1 MKKRRKLMLGV
12 LAAPW
17 LACLLACGGE
27 TRPNVLLISIDTLRA
42 DHLGVYGYSRD
53 TSPALDRLAEESI
66 VFANAFSPAPRTLP
80 SHVMMLTGNHPYR
93 MGISHGGDQSTI
105 PSDARIVSEILQES
119 GYQTV
124 AFVDSSSSGWL
135 GSRRGF
141 ARGFDAYH
149 HAPHRDDL
157 FYDFD
162 TAASVDAATE
172 WLDGQRDGRP
182 FFMFLHTKSVH
193 AIRADTP
200 RPDDRIFP
208 YDKPAPYRFR
218 FVADEDARFTWS
230 AADLGA
236 GTLYLNALN
245 KAYFH
250 GTKDPGDFPK
260 QRIETLKALYD
271 NGIAY
276 TDHHLGRFFDALRS
290 RGLMD
295 DTILIVTSDHGEA
308 FLEHGFFKHG
318 ITVYREML
326 HVPLILRIPGTPG
339 RRSVA
344 EAVSIGDVPP
354 TILQQ
359 LGIPVPPEME
369 GRPLIGDAADANADR
384 PLFAFIKHRL
394 TPATGAAIRQGDWR
408 LIYDRTRA
416 DGGAEARLYHVS
428 EDPEELHPVP
438 GEGERAARMLT
449 ELLDWRDRGEVKT
462 GPGIEIDEKT
472 LEHLRAVG
480 YIE

>member
-1 MKKRRKLMLGV
+1 
-12 LAAPW
+12 
-17 LACLLACGGE
+17 
-27 TRPNVLLISIDTLRA
+27 
-42 DHLGVYGYSRD
+42 
-53 TSPALDRLAEESI
+53 
-66 VFANAFSPAPRTLP
+66 
-80 SHVMMLTGNHPYR
+80 
-93 MGISHGGDQSTI
+93 
-105 PSDARIVSEILQES
+105 
-119 GYQTV
+119 
-124 AFVDSSSSGWL
+124 
-135 GSRRGF
+135 
-141 ARGFDAYH
+141 
-149 HAPHRDDL
+149 
-157 FYDFD
+157 
-162 TAASVDAATE
+162 
-172 WLDGQRDGRP
+172 
-182 FFMFLHTKSVH
+182 
-193 AIRADTP
+193 
-200 RPDDRIFP
+200 
-208 YDKPAPYRFR
+208 
-218 FVADEDARFTWS
+218 
-230 AADLGA
+230 
-236 GTLYLNALN
+236 
-245 KAYFH
+245 
-250 GTKDPGDFPK
+250 
-260 QRIETLKALYD
+260 
-271 NGIAY
+271 
-276 TDHHLGRFFDALRS
+276 
-290 RGLMD
+290 MD

-416 DGGAEARLYHVS
+416 DGVAEARLYHVS
-428 EDPEELHPVP
+428 EDPEELHPVR